1 MSEVNFNKGVF
12 IRVKANTTIHLGKLE
27 RNLYQGDVVE
37 FDGVTLR
44 VGNQDVVMP
53 ELKSGIKRGWLTIVD
68 PAEYVEEKKVAQP
81 VVSVPKKEMPVQKV
95 YDEEKSVADVV
106 KKEVVPAKKFPVQV
120 ESQDDDVRPVH
131 KVDTKSGATVS
142 GATSAMDNVS
152 AQQGAESVKIPLKT
166 ASKQKVVI
174 SDGSQITKEMAKLEN
189 LQRDAVKKPV
199 VVVVEDQQGA
209 EEVLNTQ
216 TITQDELSVAL
227 SQAEEVPVTE
237 EPSSELNLDPIV
249 EAMSNLQE
257 DLQTVEA
264 LDAKPSTGAVI
275 IGEGD
280 EFSWDKS
287 KHWQHR
293 VKLAVEKYGND
304 AETLAKIK
312 AIETDGV
319 VKAIDKALA
328 DQQ

>member
-1 MSEVNFNKGVF
+1 
-12 IRVKANTTIHLGKLE
+12 
-27 RNLYQGDVVE
+27 
-37 FDGVTLR
+37 
-44 VGNQDVVMP
+44 
-53 ELKSGIKRGWLTIVD
+53 
-68 PAEYVEEKKVAQP
+68 
-81 VVSVPKKEMPVQKV
+81 
-95 YDEEKSVADVV
+95 
-106 KKEVVPAKKFPVQV
+106 VQV

-131 KVDTKSGATVS
+131 KVDNKSGATVS
-142 GATSAMDNVS
+142 GASSAMDNVS
-152 AQQGAESVKIPLKT
+152 SQQGAETVKIPLKT
-166 ASKQKVVI
+166 ASKQKLVI

-189 LQRDAVKKPV
+189 LQREAVKQV
-199 VVVVEDQQGA
+199 IVVEDQQDA
-209 EEVLNTQ
+209 ELLNAQ

-275 IGEGD
+275 IGASD

-312 AIETDGV
+312 AIETEGV